1 VVEDAADQEEDA
13 AVTFSRLREL
23 AHAREAGPKPVA
35 VSRSEQTRPPRL
47 TEPWFAAL
55 SRRRDS
61 SEGCV
66 TADKVRR
73 FIARRRPNIPLHG
86 CETPLQR
93 SFDPRDGMKAGTL
106 VLMAAFLIATS
117 GALRLLAADA
127 VAEKLFVFDR
137 LNRSYQDLAPDL
149 APIQRGPLTIELSS
163 PHQVVVLKKHALAIR
178 PNGDGTHEARLQ
190 VEFLGSGDLIATVK
204 FLGVDQ
210 QFKDEVV
217 VPFQKKSIEAVCASP
232 EARRYTVTV
241 VTSEPAEM
249 DIHSRVAHQVV
260 EWCKGISSLPLTNL
274 DCGDLDRSLSK
285 AVLTPK
291 AGQSYFLHD
300 ADLTTKER
308 REFDRYLAHSHRSP
322 K

>member
-1 VVEDAADQEEDA
+1 
-13 AVTFSRLREL
+13 
-23 AHAREAGPKPVA
+23 
-35 VSRSEQTRPPRL
+35 
-47 TEPWFAAL
+47 
-55 SRRRDS
+55 
-61 SEGCV
+61 
-66 TADKVRR
+66 
-73 FIARRRPNIPLHG
+73 
-86 CETPLQR
+86 
-93 SFDPRDGMKAGTL
+93 MKAGTL

-117 GALRLLAADA
+117 GAPRLLAADA
-127 VAEKLFVFDR
+127 VAETLFVFDR

-190 VEFLGSGDLIATVK
+190 VEFLGSGDLIANVK

-217 VPFQKKSIEAVCASP
+217 VPFQKKSIESRVRI
-232 EARRYTVTV
+232 ARGEGGYTVTV

-260 EWCKGISSLPLTNL
+260 DWCNGISSLPLTNL

-308 REFDRYLAHSHRSP
+308 REFDRYLARAHRFP